1 MSDDSKN
8 DNASAAGG
16 ANGTASESELAA
28 ARRLLSATAIR
39 ALAEDRWQKY
49 RPWLDWPLL
58 VVCVAIFAILFSPT
72 SLITYRIPPV
82 GSIAPT
88 TIRAER
94 NFLLLDQAATAE
106 REARAASEIAPVFDY
121 NPHAVT
127 ALVQQVRHA
136 VAELEARKKR
146 SPGDIAGRWQAFSKA
161 LGLPI
166 RRSVFALIDDMQ
178 NPADL
183 AKAVTYFLDFA
194 SGKLVVGQQSELPA
208 KGPITLVDLSDHSH
222 HTVTSL
228 KQIVD
233 LGDIRRLMVQHAGDA
248 PYGAARV
255 VRSFVLDVASDLLQ
269 PTLTPDVAATEAAR
283 SAAKAQIA
291 PVYMQIKAGQ
301 ILLAAGQRVTPDV
314 QRRLAR
320 LNQAIA
326 TGHPWGV
333 MASFAILASGLMLL
347 GGWYFRRS
355 GVPNWPSRKQAYLTL
370 SVTLVSALVAIATYL
385 AGRSFA
391 AGLGIDPMAADF
403 LPPVALVSVLLALL
417 AGARGSLL
425 AGTLLSIFLAY
436 RVDSTALTVS
446 YYLVGILTGG
456 LIARGSR
463 RRHDL
468 MRLGLA
474 VGVAQAAMVPMI
486 FVLAGKAL
494 DVSLLPA
501 MSAALFS
508 GLLAAFASAGL
519 LPLFEQVFEETT
531 NMRLVELAS
540 ADSPLLKQLALQ
552 SPGTFY
558 HSMIMSNLAEAA
570 GDAIGA
576 NGLQCR
582 VMALYHDIGKMVR
595 PSYFAENQRGANI
608 HDRLPP
614 DLSARIIFAHIKDGI
629 DLARKHRLGR
639 PVLDAVTQHQGTT
652 LLRVFYMKALERA
665 KATGES
671 VDENEFRYP
680 GPRPRTREAAILLL
694 ADAAEAATRALKE
707 PSPADL
713 RERVHKVVQEKVAD
727 RQLDECGLT
736 LKDLNRIEAAFVRTL
751 TLGVYHSRIEYPPL
765 PRMVPAATKENGG
778 TPDRDYGRQSS
789 LGERGS

>member
-1 MSDDSKN
+1 M
-8 DNASAAGG
+8 
-16 ANGTASESELAA
+16 
-28 ARRLLSATAIR
+28 R
-39 ALAEDRWQKY
+39 
-49 RPWLDWPLL
+49 
-58 VVCVAIFAILFSPT
+58 
-72 SLITYRIPPV
+72 
-82 GSIAPT
+82 
-88 TIRAER
+88 
-94 NFLLLDQAATAE
+94 
-106 REARAASEIAPVFDY
+106 
-121 NPHAVT
+121 
-127 ALVQQVRHA
+127 
-136 VAELEARKKR
+136 
-146 SPGDIAGRWQAFSKA
+146 
-161 LGLPI
+161 
-166 RRSVFALIDDMQ
+166 
-178 NPADL
+178 
-183 AKAVTYFLDFA
+183 
-194 SGKLVVGQQSELPA
+194 
-208 KGPITLVDLSDHSH
+208 
-222 HTVTSL
+222 
-228 KQIVD
+228 
-233 LGDIRRLMVQHAGDA
+233 
-248 PYGAARV
+248 
-255 VRSFVLDVASDLLQ
+255 
-269 PTLTPDVAATEAAR
+269 
-283 SAAKAQIA
+283 
-291 PVYMQIKAGQ
+291 IKAGQ
-301 ILLAAGQRVTPDV
+301 VLLAAGQRVTPDV
-314 QRRLAR
+314 QERLAR

-326 TGHPWGV
+326 TSHPWGV

-385 AGRSFA
+385 AGRGFA
-391 AGLGIDPMAADF
+391 AGLGIEPMTADF

-417 AGARGSLL
+417 SGARGSLL
-425 AGTLLSIFLAY
+425 AGTLLSIFVAY

-446 YYLVGILTGG
+446 YYLVGVLSGG

-468 MRLGLA
+468 MRLGVA
-474 VGVAQAAMVPMI
+474 VGVAQAAMVPVI
-486 FVLAGKAL
+486 FVLAGKTL
-494 DVSLLPA
+494 DISLLPA
-501 MSAALFS
+501 MAAALSS
-508 GLLAAFASAGL
+508 GLLTAFASAGL

-531 NMRLVELAS
+531 TMRLVELAS

-665 KATGES
+665 KTTGES

-751 TLGVYHSRIEYPPL
+751 TLGVYHSRIEYPPP
-765 PRMVPAATKENGG
+765 PRVVPAATKEDGG
-778 TPDRDYGRQSS
+778 TRDRDYGRQSS

>member
-1 MSDDSKN
+1 MTDDTKGN
-8 DNASAAGG
+8 DGAAASV
-16 ANGTASESELAA
+16 GTASESELAA

-49 RPWLDWPLL
+49 RPWLDWPL
-58 VVCVAIFAILFSPT
+58 VVLCVLAFAVLFSPAT
-72 SLITYRIPPV
+72 LTPYPVPPV
-82 GSIAPT
+82 GSIAPA

-94 NFLLLDQAATAE
+94 DFLILDHNVTAE
-106 REARAASEIAPVFDY
+106 REARAAADTAPIFDY
-121 NPHAVT
+121 NPHAIQ
-127 ALVQQVRHA
+127 ALKDKVRNA
-136 VAELEARKKR
+136 VAALEAGKKR
-146 SPGDIAGRWQAFSKA
+146 NPGDVAGREAAFSKA
-161 LGLPI
+161 LGMPVH
-166 RRSVFALIDDMQ
+166 RPVFALIDGL
-178 NPADL
+178 PRPSDL
-183 AKAVTYFLDFA
+183 VDAITYFLDFA
-194 SGKLVVGQQSELPA
+194 HGELVVGQHSELPA
-208 KGPITLVDLSDHSH
+208 KGPITLVDLSDRSQRA
-222 HTVTSL
+222 VSSL
-228 KQIVD
+228 NRIVD
-233 LGDIRRLMVQHAGDA
+233 LADVRHLMAMHAGDA
-248 PYGAARV
+248 PYGSARV
-255 VRSFVLDVASDLLQ
+255 VRSFILDAASDLLQ
-269 PTLTPDVAATEAAR
+269 PTLTPDVAATQTAR
-283 SAAKAQIA
+283 RAAKSQIA
-291 PVYMQIKAGQ
+291 PVYVRIKDGQ
-301 ILLAAGQRVTPDV
+301 IMVAAGQRVTAAMHE
-314 QRRLAR
+314 RLVR
-320 LNQAIA
+320 LNAIVA
-326 TGHPWGV
+326 SRHPWGG
-333 MASFAILASGLMLL
+333 MAAFAILASGLMLL

-355 GVPNWPSRKQAYLTL
+355 GAPNWPSRKQAYLTL
-370 SVTLVSALVAIATYL
+370 SVTLVSALVAIAAYL

-391 AGLGIDPMAADF
+391 AGLGLDRFAADF

-425 AGTLLSIFLAY
+425 AGTVLSIFLAF
-436 RVDSTALTVS
+436 RVDGNALMVS

-463 RRHDL
+463 RRADL

-474 VGVAQAAMVPMI
+474 VGVAQAAAVPVI
-486 FVLAGKAL
+486 FVLSNKGL
-494 DVSLLPA
+494 DASLLPA
-501 MSAALFS
+501 MAAALVS
-508 GLLAAFASAGL
+508 GLLTAFASAGL

-570 GDAIGA
+570 GDAIAA

-614 DLSARIIFAHIKDGI
+614 ELSARIIFAHIKDGI
-629 DLARKHRLGR
+629 DLARKNRLGR

-652 LLRVFYMKALERA
+652 LLRVFYLKALERA
-665 KATGES
+665 KTTGES

-707 PSPADL
+707 PSPTDL

-727 RQLDECGLT
+727 RQLDECSLT

-765 PRMVPAATKENGG
+765 PRVVPAATKEDSG